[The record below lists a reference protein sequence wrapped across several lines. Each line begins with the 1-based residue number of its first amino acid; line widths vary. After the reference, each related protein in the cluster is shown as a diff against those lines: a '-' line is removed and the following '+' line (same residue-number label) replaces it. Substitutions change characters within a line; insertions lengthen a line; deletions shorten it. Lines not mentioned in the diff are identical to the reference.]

1 MLGGRK
7 DRKDR
12 KSSYTKVVGVEGV
25 YSYVY
30 FFQMVITQ
38 PSRQSGTLTL
48 TFEFSCTL
56 RQSKNTTT
64 NHREDIT
71 AFDDIVFFLI

>member
-30 FFQMVITQ
+30 FFQMVTTQ

-64 NHREDIT
+64 GHREDIT
-71 AFDDIVFFLI
+71 ASDDIGFLI